1 MREQLLTRGKAEKE
15 QLLLER
21 QKRMEKTMKIL
32 IKIANSSGACE
43 KGHAIIN
50 MVAGLINKENIPC
63 ARGNCNV
70 APNRLACSHTKT
82 QGF

>member
-1 MREQLLTRGKAEKE
+1 
-15 QLLLER
+15 
-21 QKRMEKTMKIL
+21 MKIL

-43 KGHAIIN
+43 KGRAIIN
-50 MVAGLINKENIPC
+50 MVASLINKENIPC

-70 APNRLACSHTKT
+70 APNRLASSHTKT